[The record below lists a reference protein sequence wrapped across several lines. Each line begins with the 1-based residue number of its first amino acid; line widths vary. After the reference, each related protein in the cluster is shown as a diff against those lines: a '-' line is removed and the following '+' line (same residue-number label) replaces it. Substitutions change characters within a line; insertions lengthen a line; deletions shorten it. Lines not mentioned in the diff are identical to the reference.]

1 MFFSFSKIMIFF
13 NYINFLIIIILKIS
27 HMNIDLHCDIR
38 NNLEYSSMR
47 EYIYIC
53 ETKMK
58 QYERSAEV

>member
-1 MFFSFSKIMIFF
+1 MD
-13 NYINFLIIIILKIS
+13 
-27 HMNIDLHCDIR
+27 IDLYCDIR

>member
-38 NNLEYSSMR
+38 NNLEYSSMH
-47 EYIYIC
+47 EYIYIYV
-53 ETKMK
+53 K
-58 QYERSAEV
+58 QK